1 MKHDCPYREVRRQA
15 AEAFGVPE
23 IRIIGCRRTKNVVLA
38 RHAAAYAL
46 HQKFNMNRV
55 QIAELLG
62 GMDRSTIT
70 YAIQQFPKRMRKDP
84 SVRHRYRTLR
94 IRARP
99 TRKRYRR
106 RIDL

>member
-23 IRIIGCRRTKNVVLA
+23 IRIIGCKRTKDVVVA

-46 HQKFNMNRV
+46 HQQFNMSRI

-62 GMDRSTIT
+62 GMDRSSIT
-70 YAIQQFPKRMRKDP
+70 YAIQQFPKRMAKDP
-84 SVRHRYRTLR
+84 VVAKKYLSLR
-94 IRARP
+94 IRPRAWKRGYKRRLP
-99 TRKRYRR
+99 T
-106 RIDL
+106 